1 MKRVKRALSCAV
13 KVATLTWLVAH
24 FALTVAYVM
33 PVNPIKIKHMYLLNM
48 TIGTYFQQNWSL
60 FAPNPLSNDQA
71 LVARCLSAEEGA
83 AAGEGR
89 LPVNGWH
96 DLSTPFWARFQ
107 QNRFSAYDRLVRPQS
122 NAIREYMA
130 GTPDL
135 EDYYKG
141 CQRGNAE
148 ACKKVE
154 DGVTMARKWSGDMLK
169 KIGSGFCLETDPSAT
184 HVALGLRETPAIPWS
199 QRNSSE
205 APKTK
210 DYNLGIYTIDREV
223 ATTGLHIG
231 GAK

>member
-1 MKRVKRALSCAV
+1 MKRVKRSLSCAV
-13 KVATLTWLVAH
+13 RAAALLWLVTH
-24 FALTVAYVM
+24 FTLTVAYVM
-33 PVNPIKIKHMYLLNM
+33 PINPIKIRHMRLLDM

-71 LVARCLSAEEGA
+71 LIARCLSAEEGA

-130 GTPDL
+130 GGPEL
-135 EDYYKG
+135 EEWYEGCKKG
-141 CQRGNAE
+141 YPE
-148 ACKKVE
+148 ACKRVE
-154 DGVTMARKWSGDMLK
+154 DGVARSRQWSGEMLK
-169 KIGSGFCLETDPSAT
+169 KIGRGFCLETDRAAT
-184 HVALGLRETPAIPWS
+184 HVALGLRETPAVPWS
-199 QRNSSE
+199 KRHSDE
-205 APKTK
+205 APETK
-210 DYNLGIYTIDREV
+210 VYNLGIYPLDRAV